1 MKNQK
6 GEAHMKP
13 LDWKHA
19 LNCQKCARIPKQSE
33 RPKQAMR
40 RHLGA
45 VMANVTRG
53 NHIYENHKTVNAR

>member
-1 MKNQK
+1 
-6 GEAHMKP
+6 MKP

-19 LNCQKCARIPKQSE
+19 RNCYKCAYLPKQG
-33 RPKQAMR
+33 QAMR